1 MIMGLSYVMV
11 DCAVRMGKILKIK
24 EFIMGLLVLSAGTS
38 IPDTLSS
45 IAVAKQGEGDMAVS
59 NAIGSNVFDI
69 LLGLGLPWSLSC
81 VVYGTTVPV
90 DAANL
95 EPMSII
101 LFTPLAAVYGVTVFS
116 G

>member
-45 IAVAKQGEGDMAVS
+45 IAVAKQGEGNMAIS
-59 NAIGSNVFDI
+59 NALGSNVFDI
-69 LLGLGLPWSLSC
+69 LLGLGVPWTL
-81 VVYGTTVPV
+81 GIIFGKPEEDGWKDPMVPITF
-90 DAANL
+90 DNN
-95 EPMSII
+95 
-101 LFTPLAAVYGVTVFS
+101 G
-116 G
+116 